1 MLHFIVHQFC
11 LAKFFASLMETPEN
25 STKIPSAKPG
35 KLIAEGEN
43 MKLFSDFFC
52 FYTTA
57 ESQK

>member
-1 MLHFIVHQFC
+1 
-11 LAKFFASLMETPEN
+11 LAKFFASLKETPEN